1 MEWKARITTNPKILG
16 GRPAIKG
23 TRLPVSFI
31 LDLLASGADEK
42 AILDNYPQL
51 SSADIRA
58 CLSYASASLEPPIT
72 TEIDAWIEN
81 PNIPLPAQAML
92 SQADVKFRA
101 CELGAGS
108 GLVWQ
113 AVSWAVKDVAAHR
126 GWAAATDD
134 DLESVIERL
143 DNETGERHNLT
154 GGFLN
159 ALALRHNTD
168 GQHLLPDEIGY
179 YVQLMPPFLEGIF
192 QAASE
197 GAGRPK
203 IPASSAMIDRAAVP
217 DEVRIM
223 LSQANAHFNQHDPC
237 AGSRLL
243 WQAVEWSI
251 RDVAT
256 PRGWPAGDTDEL
268 EQVIARLDHE
278 TGADGADFNLI
289 GGFLNALA
297 VKDNADGKWLY
308 ESDAEFF
315 AQLMPPFIESIFA
328 ASSRSPQPV

>member
-1 MEWKARITTNPKILG
+1 MEWREKITTNPKILR

-23 TRLPVSFI
+23 TRLSVSFI
-31 LDLLASGADEK
+31 LELMAAGADEK

-113 AVSWAVKDVAAHR
+113 AVAWAVKDIAARR

-134 DLESVIERL
+134 DLESVIARL

-168 GQHLLPDEIGY
+168 GRHLLLDEIGY

-203 IPASSAMIDRAAVP
+203 IPAGSAMIDRAVAP

-223 LSQANAHFNQHDPC
+223 LSQANVRFNHNDPRE
-237 AGSRLL
+237 GSRLL

-251 RDVAT
+251 RDVAA
-256 PRGWPAGDTDEL
+256 PRGWPAGDIDEL
-268 EQVIARLDHE
+268 EQAIERLE
-278 TGADGADFNLI
+278 NESSTDGADFNLI

-297 VKDNADGKWLY
+297 VKDNADGKWLC

-328 ASSRSPQPV
+328 AARSTQPV